1 MTPAPFVYIAGL
13 IRTGSTVLSEALT
26 DVPHAFVL
34 YEPRF
39 GANKCMLKP
48 NDVDACTALG
58 VDVERF
64 RRHRFVAG
72 GLRRLGVQGDYMVR
86 SFKDALLPQLRER
99 VAQVG
104 VKEVRHEGWEHW
116 LRHFPEM
123 HLVLLGRDPRDIYL
137 SQRARMA
144 HKRGSVEPASFAEE
158 LMRHFGYQR
167 ALAAE
172 AAHLK
177 VRYEDLC
184 TDDGVIDEVKRF
196 VESPVPSLGEIGSF
210 VATKEIRVVEHELH
224 GGALTAK
231 RVARWKTEEDP
242 QALREANEVLAR
254 MEAYA
259 DFWGYGA

>member
-1 MTPAPFVYIAGL
+1 MSAPFVYIAGL
-13 IRTGSTVLSEALT
+13 IRTGSTVLSEALS
-26 DVPHAFVL
+26 DVPHALVL

-39 GANKCMLKP
+39 GANKCMIKP
-48 NDVDACTALG
+48 NDVTTCTDLG
-58 VDVERF
+58 VDIESF
-64 RRHRFVAG
+64 RRRRYVAA

-86 SFKDALLPQLRER
+86 SFKAGLLPPLREH

-116 LRHFPEM
+116 LRHFPAM
-123 HLVLLGRDPRDIYL
+123 RVVLLGRDPRDIYL

-144 HKRGSVEPASFAEE
+144 HKRGSIDPISFATD
-158 LMRHFGYQR
+158 LMRHFGYQQ
-167 ALAAE
+167 ALARH

-184 TDDGVIDEVKRF
+184 TDESVIDEVKQF
-196 VESPVPSLGEIGSF
+196 VESPVPSLGAIGSF

-231 RVARWKTEEDP
+231 RVARWKTEQDP
-242 QALREANEVLAR
+242 QALREANEVAAR
-254 MEAYA
+254 MEAYTDYWSYDDA
-259 DFWGYGA
+259 